1 MDVEG
6 DRKDLREITFFL
18 ITRTILQNEAYKIQ
32 NIGEDRGGKE
42 KERESTLYSEFKIEI
57 QVVIIFVGILLLC
70 KDKI

>member
-42 KERESTLYSEFKIEI
+42 REREKVHFI
-57 QVVIIFVGILLLC
+57 QNSKLRYRL
-70 KDKI
+70 